1 MSFTRQQ
8 YTLIGLFALFF
19 LPLILVML
27 MRSSFWDYRPAHL
40 KNNGELV
47 HPPVTLDIDES
58 LKGEWLLTY
67 VAPENCDTECLN
79 RIAALRQIYLAS
91 GRQQEHLQI
100 LVLNAGQPNPDLAAK
115 VASIFADIVYIDSVP
130 AEALNSIKT
139 LNANLQTSSG
149 DPMARQTYI
158 LDPLQNVVLAYKIDT
173 NPTDINK
180 DLKQLLKWSKADNVQ

>member
-19 LPLILVML
+19 LPLILVIL
-27 MRSSFWDYRPAHL
+27 MRSSFWDYRPAQM
-40 KNNGELV
+40 KNHGELV
-47 HPPVTLDIDES
+47 HPPVAVQIDEN
-58 LKGEWLLTY
+58 LKGEWLLMY
-67 VAPENCDTECLN
+67 VAPANCDAPCLD

-91 GRQQEHLQI
+91 GRQQEHLQV
-100 LVLNAGQPNPDLAAK
+100 LVLNAGQANPQLAEK

-130 AEALNSIKT
+130 ADVLTPIQALNED
-139 LNANLQTSSG
+139 LQTSSG
-149 DPMARQTYI
+149 NPLERQTYI
-158 LDPLQNVVLAYKIDT
+158 LDPSQNVILAYKTDT

>member
-8 YTLIGLFALFF
+8 YTLMGLFALFF

-47 HPPVTLDIDES
+47 HPPLSLQIDEA

-67 VAPENCDTECLN
+67 VAPVNCDTSCLH

-91 GRQQEHLQI
+91 GRQQEHLRV
-100 LVLNAGQPNPDLAAK
+100 LVLNAGQPNPELAKK
-115 VASIFADIVYIDSVP
+115 VTSIFADIIYIDSVP
-130 AEALNSIKT
+130 AGVLNSIQS
-139 LNANLQTSSG
+139 LNADLQNSSG
-149 DPMARQTYI
+149 NPTERQTYI
-158 LDPLQNVVLAYKIDT
+158 LDPLQNVVLAYKTDT
-173 NPTDINK
+173 NPSDINK
-180 DLKQLLKWSKADNVQ
+180 DLKQLLKWSKADNMR